1 MSWWQWLLIVVAV
14 AFLAMLTTWVPSI
27 ARYLRIKRM

>member
-1 MSWWQWLLIVVAV
+1 MNWWQWLLIIVAV
-14 AFLAMLTTWVPSI
+14 AFLAMLTTLFPSI

>member
-1 MSWWQWLLIVVAV
+1 MQWWAWVLLVIVVL
-14 AFLAMLTTWVPSI
+14 LALPVVVSAPEI